1 MKYKLLILLCF
12 SQIICVSV
20 IAQNNLRINDI
31 FDKYGKKEG
40 SILLQLSTDI
50 LSPKTDITLYKSL
63 MIDYTPVIESEI
75 ISAVKT
81 DIEKKIIISEVK
93 KNGRIE
99 SGSYYLG
106 KNNSETNEFIL
117 YKKKGNKITL
127 VYMKGE
133 FSSSRLEKQLEKLK
147 DLFIYVNNKRL
158 KLQ

>member
-12 SQIICVSV
+12 SQILCVSV
-20 IAQNNLRINDI
+20 MAQNNLRIIDI

-106 KNNSETNEFIL
+106 NNNSETNEFIL
-117 YKKKGNKITL
+117 YKKKENKITL

-133 FSSSRLEKQLEKLK
+133 FPSSRLEKQLEKLK